1 MFSKKAIKVDEIFTG
16 DLTVSVKLSVKILSN
31 VVAFLENT
39 NFRQNIYAHNTV
51 SFTKKKFAFCSPF
64 KNIYGKK
71 IRIGCLNVTNKMLC
85 QYTNLLYPKH
95 SLKNLRI
102 LN

>member
-71 IRIGCLNVTNKMLC
+71 NQDWLFKCDEQDVMPVHQSSI
-85 QYTNLLYPKH
+85 PKTFF
-95 SLKNLRI
+95 KKPKDP
-102 LN
+102 